1 MQFFIFWYF
10 YVCHGILYLLI
21 FLFVFRKRGFSIGTS
36 HACYANSEL
45 PITYIQD
52 QPCFL
57 ESPQSVS
64 DGYLPSKRLY
74 YTTHVSSKFSVDRR
88 SLSSQAGTK
97 SSGEEDDLEDGFSE
111 LETPPTAEVIPES
124 ITNDEN
130 EDEIISAPDVSDDEE
145 DIEPS
150 QNELELLETE
160 TDPNEKSSPRKRD
173 VSALFKAILDF
184 PGLSVHNALDKWVEE
199 GNDLNRAEISLAML
213 NLRKRRMFGR
223 ALQVI
228 SHVFLFMLVFAIQ
241 AIFQ

>member
-1 MQFFIFWYF
+1 MSAMVFYFFVLSF
-10 YVCHGILYLLI
+10 LI

-36 HACYANSEL
+36 HACCANSEL
-45 PITYIQD
+45 PITHIQD

-74 YTTHVSSKFSVDRR
+74 YTTHVLSKFSVDRR

-97 SSGEEDDLEDGFSE
+97 SSGEEDELEDGFSE
-111 LETPPTAEVIPES
+111 LETPPTAEAILES
-124 ITNDEN
+124 NTNNEN
-130 EDEIISAPDVSDDEE
+130 EDELISAPDVSDDEE
-145 DIEPS
+145 DIESS
-150 QNELELLETE
+150 QNELELSETE
-160 TDPNEKSSPRKRD
+160 TDPNVKSSPRKRD

-199 GNDLNRAEISLAML
+199 GNDLNRAEISLTML